1 VRFRD
6 FAKLSTE
13 SYGRNLQSFNSVDE
27 IYYFMENMFT
37 EGFTEHHISLALDIF
52 LRDAA

>member
-1 VRFRD
+1 MRFRD
-6 FAKLSTE
+6 LSKIALE
-13 SYGRNLQSFNSVDE
+13 NYGRNLQQFNSVDE
-27 IYYFMENMFT
+27 IYFFMDNMFT